1 VVLLRSAARLMAVAG
16 LAAGVFSGPLGSSA
30 AAQAWPSKPIR
41 LVVPYPAGGPTDIL
55 GRVIAQRLSEALGQP
70 VTVDNRPGASGN
82 LGSDL
87 VAKAAPDGYTLV
99 LGNNATH
106 ATNESLFPNMPY
118 QTLRDFAP
126 VALVASVTNMVTVH
140 PSLPVR
146 SMAELVAHAKANPGK
161 LNYGST
167 GNGSAAHLI
176 GELFK
181 TTAGVD
187 IVHVPYRGSAPAV
200 TDLLAGQVQVMFATL
215 PTVLPHVQDNKLRGL
230 AVTAP
235 ARLASQAGV
244 PTLVESGFPGFVADA
259 WFGLLAPAGTP
270 VDIVTRLSQETVK
283 AAQAEESRR
292 TLAAQGFEVTTASAV
307 AFGDHIRAEIA
318 KWAKVIRDSGAKID

>member
-1 VVLLRSAARLMAVAG
+1 VTFRR
-16 LAAGVFSGPLGSSA
+16 LAAQFLA
-30 AAQAWPSKPIR
+30 AAVLILAVPTPVDAQAWPSRPIR

-55 GRVIAQRLSEALGQP
+55 GRVIAQKLTESLGQP

-82 LGSDL
+82 VGSDL
-87 VAKAAPDGYTLV
+87 VAKAPADGYTLV

-118 QTLRDFAP
+118 QTLRDFTP
-126 VALVASVTNMVTVH
+126 IALVATVTNMVTVH
-140 PSLPVR
+140 PSVPAR
-146 SMAELVAHAKANPGK
+146 SVAELVAHAKANPGK

-181 TTAGVD
+181 ATAGVD

-230 AVTAP
+230 AITAP
-235 ARLASQAGV
+235 ARLASQPAV
-244 PTLVESGFPGFVADA
+244 PTLVESGFAGLVADA

-270 VDIVTRLSQETVK
+270 AEIVNRLGQDTVK
-283 AAQAEESRR
+283 AVQAEDSRR
-292 TLAAQGFEVTTASAV
+292 TLAAQGFEVTTNTPAQFAE
-307 AFGDHIRAEIA
+307 HIRGEIA
-318 KWAKVIRDSGAKID
+318 KWAKVIRDSGAKVD